1 MQDIKRKSLIVEM
14 KTNWRLINQGWTRWK
29 QDTKKRNE
37 KRELELIALDMR
49 QEQQK
54 MIKAI
59 RHDRFRRLSSAILV
73 WKQWI
78 ALEQQ
83 EKMIKIAHERR
94 SLKMQQFL
102 MQLQNKHIQSIEGP
116 PLAPSHKSPT
126 RQEKSINLRDI
137 VNVGKDDISQVVEE
151 RGKHNDDAEAT
162 IHSPKVSSSSTL
174 QKRLTSPKVS
184 QVKILK
190 ATKHDQQ
197 LLQAMQNREKLRLE
211 RKAELARQ
219 REERQKEIQV

>member
-37 KRELELIALDMR
+37 KRELELIALEMR

-59 RHDRFRRLSSAILV
+59 RHDRFRRLSSAILA

-94 SLKMQQFL
+94 ALKMQQFL

-116 PLAPSHKSPT
+116 PKYPT
-126 RQEKSINLRDI
+126 KQEKSANHRD
-137 VNVGKDDISQVVEE
+137 VAGVGIQDDISQVVEE
-151 RGKHNDDAEAT
+151 SEKHNDEAEAT
-162 IHSPKVSSSSTL
+162 IPSQKVPSSSTL
-174 QKRLTSPKVS
+174 QKRLISPKVS

-190 ATKHDQQ
+190 ATKHDHQ

-219 REERQKEIQV
+219 REERQKEMQV